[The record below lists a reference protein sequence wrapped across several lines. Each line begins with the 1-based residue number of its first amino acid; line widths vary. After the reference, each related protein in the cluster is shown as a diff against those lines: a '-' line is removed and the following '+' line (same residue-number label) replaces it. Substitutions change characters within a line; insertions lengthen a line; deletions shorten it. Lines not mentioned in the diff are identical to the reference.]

1 MDGCVR
7 CLGRRR
13 LVSKTC
19 APGDGVDLL
28 AELIAL
34 EGRDQVAREQEA
46 SPTPLREPGA
56 FEMEG
61 ARFHRLADLES
72 EPGAGCDRLAGDEL
86 AIEPGVA
93 GSCHLLGQRQ
103 VRAHGARPARIAPG
117 VLPTPRPE
125 TRPGF
130 VVPGYPHI
138 AHIHINAST

>member
-19 APGDGVDLL
+19 APGDGVDIL
-28 AELIAL
+28 AEFIAL

-46 SPTPLREPGA
+46 SHTPLREPGA

-72 EPGAGCDRLAGDEL
+72 EPGDGCQRLAGDEL
-86 AIEPGVA
+86 AIERG
-93 GSCHLLGQRQ
+93 GSRHCRLNGEM
-103 VRAHGARPARIAPG
+103 
-117 VLPTPRPE
+117 PE
-125 TRPGF
+125 GGERVGKF
-130 VVPGYPHI
+130 W
-138 AHIHINAST
+138 